1 MEHKHSIRR
10 IYLKELMKEKK
21 LSLRKL
27 EKITGI
33 SKSVIGEIANHTHKP
48 TGSELERLR
57 EAFNLPSIDNLY
69 QYEKRRNV

>member
-27 EKITGI
+27 EQITGI
-33 SKSVIGEIANHTHKP
+33 SKSTLGEIANHTHKP
-48 TGSELERLR
+48 TDSELKRLR
-57 EAFNLPSIDNLY
+57 EALTLSSIDDLY